1 MYKVLLIAMSSLTK
15 IVIKITFEGQR
26 LQFRSI
32 ATLSPFVYA
41 LPSSKDMQVKGLEE
55 LERKLL
61 S

>member
-1 MYKVLLIAMSSLTK
+1 MHVQGSADHIVLINQNC
-15 IVIKITFEGQR
+15 KITFEGQR
-26 LQFRSI
+26 LQLQSI